1 MHRKG
6 VDAVVARMNLQY
18 KTPLRC
24 DDEFFSRLNLKKE
37 GIKYIFSHHIHRASD
52 DKLCFRASV
61 ELVCLVNGKLGTSE
75 DYDKAFEAYIQKD
88 ERGKMKEE
96 REERRE
102 ERGVRV

>member
-1 MHRKG
+1 
-6 VDAVVARMNLQY
+6 
-18 KTPLRC
+18 
-24 DDEFFSRLNLKKE
+24 
-37 GIKYIFSHHIHRASD
+37 
-52 DKLCFRASV
+52 
-61 ELVCLVNGKLGTSE
+61 VNGKLGTSE